1 VNQTDAQIEPGR
13 WTDGTLPANVTIGHG
28 SVVSGEHAFKR
39 FRATKDGA
47 LRLGRC
53 ATLDGVHFAVG
64 PDGSVQVG
72 DWCYLTNVV
81 LLCDASIKIGNYV
94 RIGWN
99 TTIADT
105 DFHPIDPARRVD
117 DAIACSPLA
126 DGRARPAIACAGV
139 DIGDDVYIGPQATIL
154 KGVRIGAGAFVEP
167 GAVVTRD
174 VPPGARV
181 MGNPAQV
188 VAEVSPG

>member
-1 VNQTDAQIEPGR
+1 LHSHPTPQPGIRQGGKPSAQSNAESP
-13 WTDGTLPANVTIGHG
+13 
-28 SVVSGEHAFKR
+28 
-39 FRATKDGA
+39 
-47 LRLGRC
+47 RC
-53 ATLDGVHFAVG
+53 VE
-64 PDGSVQVG
+64 VG

-81 LLCDASIKIGNYV
+81 LLCDSALKIGNYV

-105 DFHPIDPARRVD
+105 DFHPIEPAQRVE

-126 DGRARPAIACAGV
+126 TGKPRPPIACAGV
-139 DIGDDVYIGPQATIL
+139 IIEDDVWIGPQATIL

-174 VPPGARV
+174 VPAGARV
-181 MGNPAQV
+181 MGNPARI
-188 VAEVSPG
+188 VAKDGRL